1 MIAGARGKEGPPAS
15 VAWPGC
21 QPRHPRFHPKGSS
34 HARTPHPPQGPGRR
48 VLFSADRGTPEIQG
62 SVSPWTPHFCTTDRP
77 PPTPGPG
84 QPSVSLSP
92 KQGGQGLQDPDW
104 GFRFCPRGNENL
116 PGDHISGPLKP
127 SFQASTSPLTAIFSP
142 PSQTEGRNLPGG
154 AGGEQRLELLAGAG
168 RPLGPTDHQSFI
180 PGHPSA
186 QNMKPEAHAW
196 TTGLLGKP
204 PAPPLPGQRLQWSRE
219 GGEHRSLSSGA
230 VIQSSADLHDK
241 LKGEPA
247 TRSLSLC
254 HLVSFMHFVLD
265 TNKGCFQKGEY

>member
-1 MIAGARGKEGPPAS
+1 MQPEALGFGLIAGARGKEGPPAS

-34 HARTPHPPQGPGRR
+34 HARTPYPPQGPGRR

-77 PPTPGPG
+77 PTTPGPG
-84 QPSVSLSP
+84 QPSVSLSL

-127 SFQASTSPLTAIFSP
+127 YFQASTSPLTAIFSP

-154 AGGEQRLELLAGAG
+154 AGGEQRLVGSLLELE
-168 RPLGPTDHQSFI
+168 
-180 PGHPSA
+180 GH
-186 QNMKPEAHAW
+186 
-196 TTGLLGKP
+196 L
-204 PAPPLPGQRLQWSRE
+204 APPITNYQSPIIHPWSPISPEHEARGPRLDHRPS
-219 GGEHRSLSSGA
+219 GEAAGPSPPRA
-230 VIQSSADLHDK
+230 EAPV
-241 LKGEPA
+241 
-247 TRSLSLC
+247 
-254 HLVSFMHFVLD
+254 V
-265 TNKGCFQKGEY
+265 